1 MVSESKEWSSKRS
14 AANDCAST
22 SVAAAR
28 KVSKVLKTWQR
39 HHGSQWVILKRLTL
53 LLVLTV
59 LAIAVLE
66 EGFLPLSIVGIP
78 LALLLL
84 LYLNRKHLH
93 DGDSPK
99 HRDVK
104 NALGSQRK

>member
-14 AANDCAST
+14 AANDLASI
-22 SVAAAR
+22 SAAAR

-39 HHGSQWVILKRLTL
+39 HHGSQWVILKSLTL

-99 HRDVK
+99 HRGVK